1 MGTILGAFVSGLA
14 TRKTSEEKEA
24 TLGQTLTEAVSLCA
38 NELELTP
45 AQRVALRRFL
55 VLLAVKLGTASETAP
70 DSKAAPL
77 SLDELQ
83 RLAAKAGLQPLVK
96 QDLTLEEARQMLL
109 KLGWC
114 NQK

>member
-14 TRKTSEEKEA
+14 TRKTSEQKEA
-24 TLGQTLTEAVSLCA
+24 RAGQTLTEAVSLCA

-55 VLLAVKLGTASETAP
+55 VLLAVLGTASETAP

-83 RLAAKAGLQPLVK
+83 RLAAIAGLQPLVK

-109 KLGWC
+109 KLGFC

>member
-24 TLGQTLTEAVSLCA
+24 RAGQTLTEAVPLCA

-45 AQRVALRRFL
+45 AQRVALDRFL

-70 DSKAAPL
+70 DSKAAQL

-83 RLAAKAGLQPLVK
+83 RLAAITGLQPLVK

-109 KLGWC
+109 KLGLC